1 MPLQVATDRRLR
13 VLSVFGTRPEAIKMA
28 PVLLALR
35 DLDPHVESRVCVTA
49 QHREMLDDVLC
60 LFEIEPDHD
69 LDVMRPG
76 QSPTAVA
83 AEILYRLEPVFELE
97 RPDWVLVQGDTT
109 TAAIGSLA
117 AFYAGAHV
125 GHVEAGLRSGEP
137 REPFPEEINRRVA
150 GVIADLHF
158 APTVGARAN
167 LLREGVPAETIVVTG
182 NPVIDALQHVAA
194 LADGEEDLLGTHG
207 GHERIVLV
215 TAHRRE
221 SFGRPMESICA
232 AIWSLANRYPD
243 VRFVFPVHPNP
254 AVRDVVH
261 GSLLDVPG
269 VTLLPP
275 LSYLDLVR
283 VLRRAHL
290 VLTDSGGLQE
300 EAPSLGKPV
309 LCLRDVTERVEGVA
323 AGTVRL
329 IGTDPVRI
337 VEETARLLDSPA
349 EHAHMAQAVNP
360 YGDGTAARRI
370 VSALTGSRPTVTA
383 VPGRDAVAA

>member
-1 MPLQVATDRRLR
+1 MSLQVTLDRPLR

-28 PVLLALR
+28 PVVLALR
-35 DLDPHVESRVCVTA
+35 ALGDEVESRVCVTA
-49 QHREMLDDVLC
+49 QHREMLDDVLR
-60 LFEIEPDHD
+60 LFRIEPDHD

-83 AEILYRLEPVFELE
+83 AEILHRLEPVLEVE

-109 TAAIGSLA
+109 TAAIASLA
-117 AFYAGAHV
+117 AFYAGARV

-137 REPFPEEINRRVA
+137 REPFPEELNRRVA
-150 GVIADLHF
+150 AVIADLHF
-158 APTVGARAN
+158 APTGGARAN
-167 LLREGVPAETIVVTG
+167 LLREGVPAEAIVVTG
-182 NPVIDALQHVAA
+182 NPVIDALQHAVSI
-194 LADGEEDLLGTHG
+194 ADGESDLPAGLDSG
-207 GHERIVLV
+207 ERVVLV

-221 SFGRPMESICA
+221 SFGRPIESICA

-254 AVRDVVH
+254 AVSDVVNA
-261 GSLLDVPG
+261 SLAGVPG
-269 VTLLPP
+269 VTLLAP
-275 LSYLDLVR
+275 LSYLELIR
-283 VLRRAHL
+283 LLRRAYL

-337 VEETARLLDSPA
+337 VEETARLLDSAA
-349 EHAHMAQAVNP
+349 EHDRMAQAVNP
-360 YGDGTAARRI
+360 YGDGRAAGRI
-370 VSALTGSRPTVTA
+370 VEALLGNGAEVRVL
-383 VPGRDAVAA
+383 PGLDVIAA

>member
-1 MPLQVATDRRLR
+1 MSLQVTLDRPLR

-28 PVLLALR
+28 PVVLALR
-35 DLDPHVESRVCVTA
+35 ALGDEVESRVCVTA
-49 QHREMLDDVLC
+49 QHREMLDDVLR
-60 LFEIEPDHD
+60 LFRIEPDHD

-83 AEILYRLEPVFELE
+83 AEILHRLEPVLEVE

-109 TAAIGSLA
+109 TAAIASLA
-117 AFYAGAHV
+117 AFYAGARV

-137 REPFPEEINRRVA
+137 REPFPEELNRRVA
-150 GVIADLHF
+150 AVIADLHF
-158 APTVGARAN
+158 APTGGARAN
-167 LLREGVPAETIVVTG
+167 LLREGVPAEAIVVTG
-182 NPVIDALQHVAA
+182 NPVIDALQHAVSI
-194 LADGEEDLLGTHG
+194 ADGESDLPAGLDSG
-207 GHERIVLV
+207 ERVVLV

-221 SFGRPMESICA
+221 SFGRPIESICA

-254 AVRDVVH
+254 AVSDVVNA
-261 GSLLDVPG
+261 SLAGVPG
-269 VTLLPP
+269 VTLLAP
-275 LSYLDLVR
+275 LSYLELIR
-283 VLRRAHL
+283 LLRRAYL

-337 VEETARLLDSPA
+337 VEETARLLDSAA
-349 EHAHMAQAVNP
+349 EHDRMAQAVNP
-360 YGDGTAARRI
+360 YGDGRAAGRI
-370 VSALTGSRPTVTA
+370 VEALLGNGAEVRVL
-383 VPGRDAVAA
+383 PGLDVVAA

>member
-1 MPLQVATDRRLR
+1 MSLQVTLDRPLR

-28 PVLLALR
+28 PVVLALR
-35 DLDPHVESRVCVTA
+35 ALGDEVESRVCVTA
-49 QHREMLDDVLC
+49 QHREMLDDVLR
-60 LFEIEPDHD
+60 LFRIEPDHD

-83 AEILYRLEPVFELE
+83 AEILHRLEPVLEVE

-109 TAAIGSLA
+109 TAAIASLA
-117 AFYAGAHV
+117 AFYAGARV

-137 REPFPEEINRRVA
+137 REPFPEELNRRVA
-150 GVIADLHF
+150 AVIADLHF
-158 APTVGARAN
+158 APTAGARAN
-167 LLREGVPAETIVVTG
+167 LLREGVPAEAIVVTG
-182 NPVIDALQHVAA
+182 NPVIDALQHAVSI
-194 LADGEEDLLGTHG
+194 ADGESDLPAGLDSG
-207 GHERIVLV
+207 ERVVLV

-221 SFGRPMESICA
+221 SFGRPIESICA

-254 AVRDVVH
+254 AVSDVVNA
-261 GSLLDVPG
+261 SLAGVPG
-269 VTLLPP
+269 VTLLAP
-275 LSYLDLVR
+275 LSYLELIR
-283 VLRRAHL
+283 LLRRAYL

-337 VEETARLLDSPA
+337 VEETARLLDSAA
-349 EHAHMAQAVNP
+349 EHDRMAQAVNP
-360 YGDGTAARRI
+360 YGDGRAAGRI
-370 VSALTGSRPTVTA
+370 VEALLGNGAEVRVL
-383 VPGRDAVAA
+383 PGLDVVAA

>member
-1 MPLQVATDRRLR
+1 
-13 VLSVFGTRPEAIKMA
+13 
-28 PVLLALR
+28 
-35 DLDPHVESRVCVTA
+35 
-49 QHREMLDDVLC
+49 
-60 LFEIEPDHD
+60 
-69 LDVMRPG
+69 
-76 QSPTAVA
+76 
-83 AEILYRLEPVFELE
+83 
-97 RPDWVLVQGDTT
+97 
-109 TAAIGSLA
+109 
-117 AFYAGAHV
+117 
-125 GHVEAGLRSGEP
+125 
-137 REPFPEEINRRVA
+137 
-150 GVIADLHF
+150 
-158 APTVGARAN
+158 
-167 LLREGVPAETIVVTG
+167 VPAETIVVTG
-182 NPVIDALQHVAA
+182 NPVIDALQHVVS
-194 LADGEEDLLGTHG
+194 LTDGDDDLLGALDAG
-207 GHERIVLV
+207 ERVVLV

-221 SFGRPMESICA
+221 SFGRPIESICD

-254 AVRDVVH
+254 AVSDVVH
-261 GSLLDVPG
+261 GSLADVPG

-283 VLRRAHL
+283 LLRRAHL

-360 YGDGTAARRI
+360 YGDGRAAGRI
-370 VSALTGSRPTVTA
+370 VEALLADRAEVRSL
-383 VPGRDAVAA
+383 PGLDVVAA

>member
-1 MPLQVATDRRLR
+1 MSLQVATRRPLR

-28 PVLLALR
+28 PVVLALR
-35 DLDPHVESRVCVTA
+35 ETSGAIESRVCVTA
-49 QHREMLDDVLC
+49 QHREMLDDVLR
-60 LFEIEPDHD
+60 LFAIEPDHD
-69 LDVMRPG
+69 LDVMRPD
-76 QSPTAVA
+76 QSPSAVA
-83 AEILYRLEPVFELE
+83 AEILRRLEPVLADE

-109 TAAIGSLA
+109 TAAVASLA
-117 AFYAGAHV
+117 AFYAGAQV

-150 GVIADLHF
+150 GAIADLHF
-158 APTVGARAN
+158 APTEGAKAN
-167 LLREGVPAETIVVTG
+167 LLREGVRAETILVTG
-182 NPVIDALQHVAA
+182 NPVIDALHLVVANA
-194 LADGEEDLLGTHG
+194 GETPGNLLGG
-207 GHERIVLV
+207 IADERIVLV

-221 SFGRPMESICA
+221 SFGRPIESICA
-232 AIWSLANRYPD
+232 AIWSLASRYPD

-254 AVRDVVH
+254 AVHDAAHR
-261 GSLLDVPG
+261 LLRGVPG

-283 VLRRAHL
+283 VLRRCHL

-300 EAPSLGKPV
+300 EAPALGKPV

-329 IGTDPVRI
+329 VGTDPVRI

-349 EHAHMAQAVNP
+349 EHARMAKAVNP
-360 YGDGTAARRI
+360 YGDGRAAERI
-370 VSALTGSRPTVTA
+370 VRALLSERNAKAALA
-383 VPGRDAVAA
+383 VRDPVAA

>member
-1 MPLQVATDRRLR
+1 MSLQVTLDRPLR

-28 PVLLALR
+28 PVVLALR
-35 DLDPHVESRVCVTA
+35 ALGDEVESRVCVTA
-49 QHREMLDDVLC
+49 QHREMLDDVLR
-60 LFEIEPDHD
+60 LFRIEPDHD

-83 AEILYRLEPVFELE
+83 AEILHRLEPVLEVE

-109 TAAIGSLA
+109 TAAIASLA
-117 AFYAGAHV
+117 AFYAGARV

-137 REPFPEEINRRVA
+137 REPFPEELNRRVA
-150 GVIADLHF
+150 AVIADLHF
-158 APTVGARAN
+158 APTGGARAN
-167 LLREGVPAETIVVTG
+167 LLREGVPAEAIVVTG
-182 NPVIDALQHVAA
+182 NPVIDALQHAVSI
-194 LADGEEDLLGTHG
+194 ADGESALPAGLDSG
-207 GHERIVLV
+207 ERVVLV

-221 SFGRPMESICA
+221 SFGRPIESICA

-254 AVRDVVH
+254 AVSDVVNA
-261 GSLLDVPG
+261 SLAGVPG
-269 VTLLPP
+269 VTLLAP
-275 LSYLDLVR
+275 LSYLELIR
-283 VLRRAHL
+283 LLRRAYL

-337 VEETARLLDSPA
+337 VEETARLLDSAA
-349 EHAHMAQAVNP
+349 EHDRMAQAVNP
-360 YGDGTAARRI
+360 YGDGRAAGRI
-370 VSALTGSRPTVTA
+370 AEALLGNGAEVRVL
-383 VPGRDAVAA
+383 PGLDVVAA